1 MKKLVQVLTV
11 VVLFALTFKANAQTT
26 YTYLGSG
33 DLNDVSSWTPAPPA
47 IPTGSAD
54 TWVVVNSSA
63 VTIPYGDDWTITAG
77 SSVILGDGTTPLTF
91 IAGGYIYSDD
101 YLQDL
106 SLTVNNNV
114 TFYVL
119 PDDIWGYAFD
129 FSLVTFATGS
139 TVNYSYD
146 ATDYGAGG
154 TAIVAPGDYY
164 NITFSHDASLYY
176 GDITVENT
184 MSNSAV
190 LYLQSSGATLK
201 GTVTGT
207 GSFAGTSG
215 ASLDIEAS
223 GAVGTLDF
231 ASGYQVLKKFKIG
244 SGSATL
250 NTDLLVSNV
259 GAGGTTISTFD
270 QSGGSLNLNG
280 HTLTL
285 DKDNVTK
292 FGTSSNVITGGGN
305 STLIINS
312 KTLSSGSLYM
322 DQTSSSTRTLKCVI
336 LNGGNT
342 NLLTIAN
349 PVNITDSI
357 TITKGFL
364 GITNP
369 GDLTLIADQTTV
381 GKTARMGIFAG
392 NLISGSKITSQVY
405 HNPPANQT
413 NWMLMGAA
421 GTTGSTF
428 NDWNNNFVIT
438 CPTCPY
444 TSAGGSTFNSV
455 QSYNETS
462 GTTFS
467 DALHYNPIGGLSSTI
482 NTGQGYW
489 VYLGTANPGA
499 TIPGEL
505 ISIVG
510 TPKVG
515 NININLTNSNTA
527 DLTNYGY
534 NLISNPYP
542 SPISWKKVMS
552 LNSLTG
558 GSNQE
563 NNVYAYSASYNG
575 GDYVVYNAST
585 GISVPSSGSYT
596 IGDIIPI
603 GLGFY
608 VQTAVNNRT
617 LTFNE
622 KVKVSDPTYQI
633 LFRESGNQ
641 QQNSTQSAVNTS
653 QTHYFNLQATGN
665 GNESWAAIAF
675 NANASDTTDGYDARA
690 LGYNGILQISSSS
703 TAAKNKDYAINCM
716 PDLNQNYSIP
726 VKILSGTTGQYV
738 ITPTNLENMLL
749 GACLN
754 LHDNYTNTDYN
765 LRNGAFT
772 VTINDTEKVARFVLQ
787 VTISQL
793 PITANAVQASCAN
806 TTDGLITVIGNNA
819 GPWNYIWK
827 DANGNVVKSSLNK
840 STADSLAGLN
850 SGVFTVEVNTVGSCD
865 AAVQTF
871 TFTSP
876 VLASVFTAPT
886 QVTAGTAITFTNT
899 STNATNYT
907 WQFGDGSTASQQTPS
922 YTYNNAGTYSVTL
935 YAINTACSDTATST
949 QVVEV
954 DATSTTGIKSLTANN
969 TIFLS
974 RDASGNY
981 LQFNYSAQ
989 TKVNITVYNVLGQT
1003 LLNNAGLT
1011 VVNDKVYLNLN
1022 DSKNQVLYV
1031 TITDLTTNIQTT
1043 KKIVNN

>member
-1 MKKLVQVLTV
+1 MKKLVQVLSIAM
-11 VVLFALTFKANAQTT
+11 LFVLTFRANAQTT
-26 YTYLGSG
+26 YTYTGG
-33 DLNDVSSWTPAPPA
+33 DLNNVTSWSPNPPA
-47 IPTGSAD
+47 IPSGSAD
-54 TWVVVNSSA
+54 TWLITTSA
-63 VTIPYGDDWTITAG
+63 SIPYGDDWIITAG
-77 SSVILGDGTTPLTF
+77 SSVVLGDGTTAMSL

-101 YLQDL
+101 YGQDL
-106 SLTVNNNV
+106 NLTVKNNV

-119 PDDIWGYAFD
+119 PDDMWGYSFNQ
-129 FSLVTFATGS
+129 STVVFATGS
-139 TVNYSYD
+139 TVIYSYD
-146 ATDYGAGG
+146 AADYGAGG
-154 TAIVAPGDYY
+154 TAIVCPGDYY
-164 NITFSHDASLYY
+164 NITITQDASLYY

-184 MSNSAV
+184 LSNSAV
-190 LYLQSSGATLK
+190 LYMQSSGVTLK
-201 GTVTGT
+201 NTVTGT

-215 ASLDIEAS
+215 ATLDIESS
-223 GAVGTLDF
+223 GSVGTLDF
-231 ASGYQVLKKFKIG
+231 TSGYQVLKKLKIG

-250 NTDLLVSNV
+250 NTDLLISNV

-270 QSGGSLNLNG
+270 QSGGSLSLNG

-292 FGTSSNVITGGGN
+292 FGTSSNVITGGGS

-322 DQTSSSTRTLKCVI
+322 DQTSSTTNALKCLI

-349 PVNITDSI
+349 PLNITDSI

-364 GITNP
+364 GVTNP
-369 GDLTLIADQTTV
+369 GDLTLIADQTTA
-381 GKTARMGIFAG
+381 GKTARMGTFAG
-392 NLISGSKITSQVY
+392 NLITGTKITSQVF
-405 HNPPANQT
+405 HNPPGNQT
-413 NWMLMGAA
+413 NWMLMGAP

-428 NDWNNNFVIT
+428 NDWNNNFSIT

-444 TSAGGSTFNSV
+444 STVSGTTFNSV

-462 GTTFS
+462 GTTFG
-467 DALHYNPIGGLSSTI
+467 DTLHYSPIGGLSSTI
-482 NTGQGYW
+482 NSGQGYW
-489 VYLGTANPGA
+489 VYLGTANPGVS
-499 TIPGEL
+499 IPGQL

-515 NININLTNSNTA
+515 NININLTNSNTS

-542 SPISWKKVMS
+542 SPISWKKVMT

-596 IGDIIPI
+596 IGDNIPI
-603 GLGFY
+603 GFGFY

-622 KVKVSDPTYQI
+622 HVKISDPTYQI
-633 LFRESGNQ
+633 LFRESANQ
-641 QQNSTQSAVNTS
+641 QPNSTQSTVNTS
-653 QTHYFNLQATGN
+653 QTHYFNLQVTGN

-690 LGYNGILQISSSS
+690 LAYNNLLQISSSS

-716 PDLNQNYSIP
+716 PDLTQNYSIP
-726 VKILSGTTGQYV
+726 VKILSGTTGQYL
-738 ITPTNLENMLL
+738 ITPTNLQDMLL

-754 LHDNYTNTDYN
+754 LHDNYTGTDYN
-765 LRNGAFT
+765 IRNGAFS
-772 VTINDTEKVARFVLQ
+772 VTINDTETVARFVLQ
-787 VTISQL
+787 VTVSQL
-793 PITANAVQASCAN
+793 PITANAIQASCAN
-806 TTDGLITVIGNNA
+806 KADGLITVKGNNA
-819 GPWNYIWK
+819 GPWDYIWK
-827 DANGNVVKSSLNK
+827 DANGAVVKTSLNK
-840 STADSLAGLN
+840 ASADSLTNLN

-876 VLASVFTAPT
+876 VLESVFAAPT
-886 QVTAGTAITFTNT
+886 QVTAGTAVTFTNT

-907 WQFGDGSTASQQTPS
+907 WQFGDGNTASQQTPS

-935 YAINTACSDTATST
+935 YAINTACNDTSVST

-954 DATSTTGIKSLTANN
+954 SAAVTTGIKSIAGNDN
-969 TIFLS
+969 IFLS
-974 RDASGNY
+974 RDVTGNY
-981 LQFNYSAQ
+981 LQFNYTTQ

-1003 LLNNAGLT
+1003 LLNNAGLN
-1011 VVNDKVYLNLN
+1011 VVNDKIYLNIN

-1031 TITDLTTNIQTT
+1031 TVTDLNSNTQTT
-1043 KKIVNN
+1043 KKFVNN